1 MELLFTKRS
10 YAPVGR
16 WGSLA
21 YQFATRR
28 ATRGHG
34 VRVGCAQAFDD
45 RRVFI
50 NEGVEVVQVKPR
62 GGFLGSVADAST
74 LVDLM
79 RPDVLEW
86 YAEDRELI
94 HNIGREY
101 LDSSLEVA
109 EALGTPIVLTPLAHR
124 GQFHGG
130 DAPSDFARYRRAD
143 AITTMTD
150 WEKGWFAGEGVGPA
164 RIVTTG
170 MGPNALRSREG
181 LAFRAAH
188 GIPADAPLVLY
199 IGRKE
204 RYKGYIHVLDAA
216 ELVWRHHPD
225 TRFVFIGIPGFYS
238 SFFDEFARYAD
249 ERIVD
254 IERASGTEKS
264 AALDA
269 CDVFAMPSLHETFGI
284 GYLEAWLHERPV
296 VGGDI
301 PPLREVIAHG
311 VDGFCVRQRA
321 DDVAGARPRPP
332 PPPPPPPPLGRA
344 GAAKLREKWGWDR
357 VIDRV
362 EEAYARALGH
372 AHADVGEALA

>member
-1 MELLFTKRS
+1 MKLLFTKRA
-10 YAPVGR
+10 YARVG
-16 WGSLA
+16 GSESLA
-21 YQFATRR
+21 YQFATRL
-28 ATRGHG
+28 AARGHD
-34 VRVGCAQAFDD
+34 VRVVCAQAFDD
-45 RRVFI
+45 RRVFMS
-50 NEGVEVVQVKPR
+50 EGVEVVQVKPR

-79 RPDVLEW
+79 RTDVLEW
-86 YAEDRELI
+86 YAEDREII

-109 EALGTPIVLTPLAHR
+109 DSLGTPIVLTPLAHP

-130 DAPSDFARYRRAD
+130 DTPSDFARYRRAD

-150 WEKGWFAGEGVGPA
+150 WEKGWFEREGVDAA
-164 RIVTTG
+164 RILTTG
-170 MGPNALRSREG
+170 MGPNAVRSRDG
-181 LAFRAAH
+181 LAFRASH

-204 RYKGYIHVLDAA
+204 RYKGYIHLLDAA
-216 ELVWRHHPD
+216 ELVWRRHPE

-254 IERASGTEKS
+254 IERASGSEKS

-269 CDVFAMPSLHETFGI
+269 CDVFAMPSLHETFGL

-311 VDGFCVRQRA
+311 IDGLCVRQRA
-321 DDVAGARPRPP
+321 DDVASAIERLLDDPELRSRMG
-332 PPPPPPPPLGRA
+332 LA
-344 GAAKLREKWGWDR
+344 GSAKLREKWDWDL

-362 EEAYARALGH
+362 EKAYARALAH
-372 AHADVGEALA
+372 AHTDVGQALA

>member
-1 MELLFTKRS
+1 MKLLFTKRA
-10 YAPVGR
+10 YARVG
-16 WGSLA
+16 GSESLA
-21 YQFATRR
+21 YQFATRL
-28 ATRGHG
+28 AARGHD
-34 VRVGCAQAFDD
+34 VRVVCAQAFND
-45 RRVFI
+45 RRVFTD
-50 NEGVEVVQVKPR
+50 EGVEVVQVKPR

-79 RPDVLEW
+79 RTDVLEW
-86 YAEDRELI
+86 YAEDRDLI

-109 EALGTPIVLTPLAHR
+109 ETLEIPIVLTPLAHP

-130 DAPSDFARYRRAD
+130 DTPSDFARYRRAA

-150 WEKGWFAGEGVGPA
+150 WERGWYSESGVDAA

-170 MGPNALRSREG
+170 MGPNAARSHDG
-181 LAFRAAH
+181 PVFRDAH
-188 GIPADAPLVLY
+188 GIPRDAPVVLY

-204 RYKGYIHVLDAA
+204 RYKGYIHILDAA
-216 ELVWRHHPD
+216 ELVWRTHPE

-254 IERASGTEKS
+254 IERASGAEKS

-269 CDVFAMPSLHETFGI
+269 CDVFAMPSLHETFGL

-301 PPLREVIAHG
+301 APLREVIADG
-311 VDGFCVRQRA
+311 VDGLCVRQRA
-321 DDVAGARPRPP
+321 DDVARAILRL
-332 PPPPPPPPLGRA
+332 LGDPALRSAMGCA
-344 GAAKLREKWGWDR
+344 GSAKLRERWEWQR
-357 VIDRV
+357 VMDRV
-362 EEAYARALGH
+362 EEAYARALAGSD
-372 AHADVGEALA
+372 ADVGEALA